1 MIKQVYIIGKLNP
14 KTGASEDYT
23 YTELAAMFG
32 VKSDTSVRKRADRE
46 NWNKDREV
54 RKNADEAAL
63 AKRLQEMKAAELP
76 DIVEMRRRLL
86 KGQLA
91 IVTQGL
97 AQLQAGDME
106 IKPLDLHRAS
116 EFIIEQYY
124 VLFGIELEP
133 STSTQDADVEVNV
146 KVDIGNRHDILRR
159 VTKLISS
166 RGPNNSG
173 SNPIED

>member
-1 MIKQVYIIGKLNP
+1 
-14 KTGASEDYT
+14 
-23 YTELAAMFG
+23 
-32 VKSDTSVRKRADRE
+32 
-46 NWNKDREV
+46 
-54 RKNADEAAL
+54 
-63 AKRLQEMKAAELP
+63 
-76 DIVEMRRRLL
+76 
-86 KGQLA
+86 
-91 IVTQGL
+91 
-97 AQLQAGDME
+97 ME

-146 KVDIGNRHDILRR
+146 KVEIGNRHDILRR